1 MKQLQKLLLN
11 VLTICIRQKISL
23 ICKRLYKSR
32 KKCCYFYYMLNKH
45 EVFDVFRLCV
55 QRFMEKLCVTP
66 PTVTAFMIR
75 HIIAL
80 KGIFSILALAGF
92 IKVILYLQVYHWLS
106 KQVFYSTEIVFFVL
120 IPRYGCFRHEWVKV

>member
-1 MKQLQKLLLN
+1 
-11 VLTICIRQKISL
+11 
-23 ICKRLYKSR
+23 
-32 KKCCYFYYMLNKH
+32 MLNKH

-75 HIIAL
+75 YIIAL

-92 IKVILYLQVYHWLS
+92 IKVILYLQVYH
-106 KQVFYSTEIVFFVL
+106 
-120 IPRYGCFRHEWVKV
+120 